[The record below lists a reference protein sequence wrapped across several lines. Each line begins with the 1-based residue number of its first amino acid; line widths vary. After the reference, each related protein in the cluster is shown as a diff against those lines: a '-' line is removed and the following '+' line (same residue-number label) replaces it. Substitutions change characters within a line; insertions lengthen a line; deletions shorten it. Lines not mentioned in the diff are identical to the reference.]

1 MERFDLIAIGGGTA
15 GLVTAAGA
23 ASLGLTAALIE
34 REALGGDCLWTGCV
48 PSKALIASA
57 RLAHQMRHAER
68 WGLGGVGAGAGA
80 GAGAPPEQVFRSVMQ
95 RMRAARS
102 RIAVHDDPERFRR
115 MGVEVVMG
123 SAEITGARQVA
134 VNGRTLVSK
143 RIVVATG
150 ALLTVPPIHGLA
162 DAGYLTHLTAFD
174 QNVLPRR
181 IAILGGGPIGL
192 EFAQVYQRLGAAV
205 TVVEMLPQLLPREDV
220 EVAAVLKQVL
230 EDEGTTVHTSTSV
243 ERVTGD
249 ESGAKVLHATDSAG
263 AAVTIAVDEIF
274 VATGRKANTEGL
286 GLEALGVELD
296 RGVMKVDATLRSN
309 VPGIWAAGDVAG
321 GPQFT
326 HVADYHAKLVLR
338 NAIFPL
344 RAKTDYSAVPAVTYT
359 DPEIARVGLTE
370 AEARQRYGKIDVF
383 RYELADLDRAIVDG
397 HATGFVKIVTRRN
410 GKIVGATIVASG
422 AGELIMPLV
431 LAIKRK
437 ISLPKLSQVVY
448 PYPTMA
454 EGVKRAADN
463 YYRAKLTGS
472 TGKALRRVVRWL
484 A

>member
-1 MERFDLIAIGGGTA
+1 M
-15 GLVTAAGA
+15 VTAAGA

-68 WGLGGVGAGAGA
+68 WGLVGA

-150 ALLTVPPIHGLA
+150 ALPTVPPIHGLA

-174 QNVLPRR
+174 QDVLPRR

-220 EVAAVLKQVL
+220 EVAAALKQAL

-263 AAVTIAVDEIF
+263 ADVTITVDEIF
-274 VATGRKANTEGL
+274 VATGRKANTERL

-296 RGVMKVDATLRSN
+296 RGAMKVDATLRSN

-359 DPEIARVGLTE
+359 DPEVARVGLTE
-370 AEARQRYGKIDVF
+370 AEARQRYEKIDVF

-397 HATGFVKIVTRRN
+397 HDTGFVKIVTRRN

-448 PYPTMA
+448 PYPTMV
-454 EGVKRAADN
+454 EGVKRTADN
-463 YYRAKLTGS
+463 YYRAKLAGS
-472 TGKALRRVVRWL
+472 TGKALRQVVRWL

>member
-68 WGLGGVGAGAGA
+68 WGLV
-80 GAGAPPEQVFRSVMQ
+80 GAGAPPEQVFRSVME
-95 RMRAARS
+95 RMRAVRS

-150 ALLTVPPIHGLA
+150 ALPTVPPIHGLG

-174 QNVLPRR
+174 QDVLPHR

-220 EVAAVLKQVL
+220 EVAAALKQVL

-263 AAVTIAVDEIF
+263 ADVTIAVDEIF

-286 GLEALGVELD
+286 GLEALGVALD
-296 RGVMKVDATLRSN
+296 HGVMKVDATLRSN

-397 HATGFVKIVTRRN
+397 HDTGFVKIVTRRN

-431 LAIKRK
+431 LAIKHK
-437 ISLPKLSQVVY
+437 ISLPKLAQVVY

-463 YYRAKLTGS
+463 YYRAKLAGW